1 MQTEGSTHYT
11 GRRSTTGPAMAH
23 VLVLATPSPPP
34 PLRSLPPQGVD
45 EYQLQLL
52 LILMGHGLDKAEL
65 ARLAKDA
72 TAEGVRHRPTHPS
85 VGHSKHVAHKTSHT
99 YGVCGVASGPR
110 DQ

>member
-1 MQTEGSTHYT
+1 MQTEGNTYTHRAQEHHWPCH
-11 GRRSTTGPAMAH
+11 GSRPRARHPFFC
-23 VLVLATPSPPP
+23 
-34 PLRSLPPQGVD
+34 SLPPQGVD

-72 TAEGVRHRPTHPS
+72 TAEGVRHRPTRS
-85 VGHSKHVAHKTSHT
+85 SFGHSKHVAHKTSDT
-99 YGVCGVASGPR
+99 YGVYGVASGPR